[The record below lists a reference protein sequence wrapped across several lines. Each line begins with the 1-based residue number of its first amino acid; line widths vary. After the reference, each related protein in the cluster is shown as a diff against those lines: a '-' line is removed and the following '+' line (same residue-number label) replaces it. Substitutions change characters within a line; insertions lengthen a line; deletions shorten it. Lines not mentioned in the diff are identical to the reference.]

1 MSITCLQIIV
11 MQEYNVTLYVYAK
24 IKYYDSCCKI
34 NANESITKKEHQLEM
49 NKFEF
54 ILTIIITSLIN
65 IKYITS
71 LNKIKYC

>member
-24 IKYYDSCCKI
+24 IKYHYSCCKN
-34 NANESITKKEHQLEM
+34 NANEFITKKEHKLEI

-54 ILTIIITSLIN
+54 MLTIITKKS
-65 IKYITS
+65 
-71 LNKIKYC
+71 C